1 MKTVIIAIDTICG
14 LLIAFVVLAILGVFA
29 GCESPE
35 GFSIEPI
42 PQCDTLRTVY
52 FVSDCYDGT
61 VKCDLKSTASA
72 DATATGCMMVVVNS
86 VDGTVIQR
94 ECVKE
99 CK

>member
-1 MKTVIIAIDTICG
+1 MKTAIIAINTICG
-14 LLIAFVVLAILGVFA
+14 ILIAFVVLAILGVFA
-29 GCESPE
+29 GCEMPE
-35 GFSIEPI
+35 SFPGIDI
-42 PQCDTLRTVY
+42 PRCDTLRTVY

-86 VDGTVIQR
+86 VDGTVRQH